1 MRHEEAK
8 LQASCVRW
16 FRMQYP
22 KYRKLLFSS
31 LNGVVLK
38 GTPEQ
43 RARTWNRL
51 KEEGAV
57 TGVADLFLS
66 VPSGDLA
73 GLYIETKTPRG
84 KQSQAQKEFEAA
96 VLEAGYGYAMPRDFE
111 EFSNIVKNYL
121 KSGEY

>member
-1 MRHEEAK
+1 MRHEESK
-8 LQASCVRW
+8 LQKAFVRW

-66 VPSGDLA
+66 IPSGDLS

-84 KQSQAQKEFEAA
+84 RQSASQKEFEAD
-96 VLEAGYGYAMPRDFE
+96 VTEMGYGYVMPREFE
-111 EFSNIVKNYL
+111 EAVNIIQNYL

>member
-1 MRHEEAK
+1 
-8 LQASCVRW
+8 
-16 FRMQYP
+16 MQYP

-66 VPSGDLA
+66 VPSGDLS

-84 KQSQAQKEFEAA
+84 KQSPAQKEFETA

-111 EFSNIVKNYL
+111 EVSNIVKNYL

>member
-1 MRHEEAK
+1 MRHEESK
-8 LQASCVRW
+8 LQKAFVRW

-96 VLEAGYGYAMPRDFE
+96 VLEAGSGCALPRGFE
-111 EFSNIVKNYL
+111 AFSYTVEN
-121 KSGEY
+121 S

>member
-1 MRHEEAK
+1 MRHEESK
-8 LQASCVRW
+8 LQAACVRW

-38 GTPEQ
+38 GTREQ

-66 VPSGDLA
+66 VPSGDLS
-73 GLYIETKTPRG
+73 GLYIEMKTTRG
-84 KQSQAQKEFEAA
+84 KQSAAQKEFEAA

-111 EFSNIVKNYL
+111 EFSNIVQNYL

>member
-1 MRHEEAK
+1 MRHEESK
-8 LQASCVRW
+8 LQIAFVRW

-31 LNGVVLK
+31 LNGVRLK

-73 GLYIETKTPRG
+73 GLYIEMKTTRG
-84 KQSQAQKEFEAA
+84 KQSAAQKEFEAD
-96 VLEAGYGYAMPRDFE
+96 VLEAGYGYAMPREFE
-111 EFSNIVKNYL
+111 ECVNIVQNYL
-121 KSGEY
+121 KSGQY